1 MRINGDGRSHKSS
14 LNNIFLFHCGTL
26 IIGGI
31 GSPHIDAPAIP
42 TIEVCDILIIE
53 RSDRH

>member
-1 MRINGDGRSHKSS
+1 MRINGNGRSHKSS
-14 LNNIFLFHCGTL
+14 LNNIFRVHCGTL